1 MPLLSLNPHFN
12 WKIDYMNTSYKGC
25 LCFLILLQTVSV
37 ISSAQVK
44 DAYEM
49 RVDGVKVIVQPSGNE
64 IIEVQTIIKGGVQ
77 NYPAGKDG
85 IESLAMD
92 ALTECGTAKDDK
104 NSFKNKLDKVSARVY
119 GSTGMDFSSF
129 NLNCIKDDFNT
140 VWPLYVDAL
149 TTPRFDEKEF
159 ARVKQDAI
167 NSLKMQASEPD
178 YAISKLARQTAYAG
192 KNYAKIPEGT
202 EATVSK
208 LTAAETKAYYK
219 NILTRSRMVI
229 VIVGELDRQD
239 ITNRVTQL
247 LATIP
252 QGAPFTLKKES
263 FLPKE
268 NSFISEKKDFATNYI
283 QAVSGAPSPGTTDFN
298 AFLLAM
304 RIFSNRQFIEVR
316 TKNGLSYAPYSY
328 FDAGLSPSANIF
340 VSTTEPN
347 KYISVINDLVSRT
360 KKQGFTE
367 DEVKN
372 MKSTY
377 ITQFYY
383 RLETNGAQAASLASN
398 EVLHNNWRRSI
409 TINDDL
415 KAITAADL
423 NRVFNKYVTNF
434 AWVYQGDPGKVDP
447 NLYRGTVKKPL
458 PPSKLNT
465 TKKKN

>member
-1 MPLLSLNPHFN
+1 MRTDFIKKLWLFIPAQLFALLTMS
-12 WKIDYMNTSYKGC
+12 
-25 LCFLILLQTVSV
+25 
-37 ISSAQVK
+37 QVK

-49 RVDGVKVIVQPSGNE
+49 NVDGVKVIVQPSGNQ
-64 IIEVQTIIKGGVQ
+64 IIEVQTVIKGGVQ

-85 IESLAMD
+85 IESLAMS
-92 ALTECGTAKDDK
+92 ALTETGTAKDDK

-119 GSTGMDFSSF
+119 GSTGMDFASF
-129 NLNCIKDDFNT
+129 NLNCIKDDFET

-159 ARVKQDAI
+159 NRIKQDAI
-167 NSLKMQASEPD
+167 NTLRMRASEPD
-178 YAISKLARQTAYAG
+178 YAISNLARQTAYSG

-208 LTAAETKAYYK
+208 LTAAETRAYYK
-219 NILTRSRMVI
+219 NLLTKSRLVVI
-229 VIVGELDRQD
+229 VVGELGRGD
-239 ITNRVTQL
+239 IEAKVKQML
-247 LATIP
+247 STIP
-252 QGAPFTLKKES
+252 QGTPFVLRKEGYS
-263 FLPKE
+263 PKA
-268 NSFISEKKDFATNYI
+268 NSFKSEKKDFATNYI
-283 QAVSGAPSPGTTDFN
+283 QAVSGAPTPGTTDYN

-304 RIFSNRQFIEVR
+304 RIFSNRQFLEVR
-316 TKNGLSYAPYSY
+316 TKNGLSYAPYSF
-328 FDAGLSPSANIF
+328 FDGGLSPSANIF

-347 KYISVINDLVSRT
+347 KYITVINDLVSRT

-383 RLETNGAQAASLASN
+383 RLETNSAQAASLASN

-415 KAITAADL
+415 KSITAADL
-423 NRVFNKYVTNF
+423 NRVFNKYVTNLT
-434 AWVYQGDPGKVDP
+434 WVYQGDPAKVDAS
-447 NLYRGTVKKPL
+447 LYTGTAKKPL

-465 TKKKN
+465 KKKN

>member
-1 MPLLSLNPHFN
+1 MKTDFIKKIWLIIPAQLFALLALS
-12 WKIDYMNTSYKGC
+12 
-25 LCFLILLQTVSV
+25 
-37 ISSAQVK
+37 QVK

-49 RVDGVKVIVQPSGNE
+49 NVDGVKVIVQPSGNQ
-64 IIEVQTIIKGGVQ
+64 IVEVQTVIKGGVQ

-85 IESLAMD
+85 IESLAMS
-92 ALTECGTAKDDK
+92 ALTETGTARDDK

-119 GSTGMDFSSF
+119 GSTGMDFASF
-129 NLNCIKDDFNT
+129 NLNCIKDDFET

-159 ARVKQDAI
+159 NRIKQDAI
-167 NSLKMQASEPD
+167 NNLRMRASEPD
-178 YAISKLARQTAYAG
+178 YAISNLARQTAYSG
-192 KNYAKIPEGT
+192 KNYAKVPEGT

-208 LTAAETKAYYK
+208 LTAAETKAYYQK
-219 NILTRSRMVI
+219 LLTKSRLVI
-229 VIVGELDRQD
+229 IVVGELERQD
-239 ITNRVTQL
+239 IESKVKQM

-252 QGAPFTLKKES
+252 AGAPFVLKKEG
-263 FLPKE
+263 FTPKE
-268 NSFISEKKDFATNYI
+268 NSFKSQKKDFATNYI
-283 QAVSGAPSPGTTDFN
+283 QAVSGAPSPGTTDYN

-304 RIFSNRQFIEVR
+304 RIFSNRQFLEVR
-316 TKNGLSYAPYSY
+316 TKNGLSYAPYSF
-328 FDAGLSPSANIF
+328 FDGGLSPSANIF

-347 KYISVINDLVSRT
+347 KYIAVINDLVSRT

-383 RLETNGAQAASLASN
+383 RLETNSAQAASLASN

-415 KAITAADL
+415 KSITAADL
-423 NRVFNKYVTNF
+423 NRVFNKYVTNL
-434 AWVYQGDPGKVDP
+434 AWVYQGDPAKVDAT
-447 NLYRGTVKKPL
+447 LYTGTAKKPL
-458 PPSKLNT
+458 PASKLNT
-465 TKKKN
+465 KKKN

>member
-1 MPLLSLNPHFN
+1 MRPDLIKKLWLFIPAQLFVLLAMS
-12 WKIDYMNTSYKGC
+12 
-25 LCFLILLQTVSV
+25 
-37 ISSAQVK
+37 QVK

-49 RVDGVKVIVQPSGNE
+49 NVDGVKVIVQPSGNQ
-64 IIEVQTIIKGGVQ
+64 IVEVQTVIKGGVQ

-85 IESLAMD
+85 IESLAMS
-92 ALTECGTAKDDK
+92 ALTETGTAKDDK
-104 NSFKNKLDKVSARVY
+104 NSFKNKLDKVSARVS
-119 GSTGMDFSSF
+119 GSTGMDFASF
-129 NLNCIKDDFNT
+129 NLNCIKDDFET

-159 ARVKQDAI
+159 NRIKQDAI
-167 NSLKMQASEPD
+167 NTLRMRASEPD
-178 YAISKLARQTAYAG
+178 YAISNLARQTAYSG

-208 LTAAETKAYYK
+208 LTAAETRAYYK
-219 NILTRSRMVI
+219 NLLTKSRLVVI
-229 VIVGELDRQD
+229 VVGELGRED
-239 ITNRVTQL
+239 IEAKVKQML
-247 LATIP
+247 SAIP
-252 QGAPFTLKKES
+252 QGAPFVLKKEGYT
-263 FLPKE
+263 PKA
-268 NSFISEKKDFATNYI
+268 NSFKSEKKDFATNYI
-283 QAVSGAPSPGTTDFN
+283 QAVSGAPTPGTTDYN

-304 RIFSNRQFIEVR
+304 RIFSNRQFLEVR
-316 TKNGLSYAPYSY
+316 TKNGLSYAPYSF
-328 FDAGLSPSANIF
+328 FDGGLSPSANIF

-347 KYISVINDLVSRT
+347 KYITVINDLVSRT

-383 RLETNGAQAASLASN
+383 RLETNSAQAASLASN

-415 KAITAADL
+415 KGITAADL
-423 NRVFNKYVTNF
+423 NRVFNKYVTNLT
-434 AWVYQGDPGKVDP
+434 WVYQGDPAKVDAT
-447 NLYRGTVKKPL
+447 LYTGTGKKPL

-465 TKKKN
+465 KKKN

>member
-1 MPLLSLNPHFN
+1 MTTDLIKKLWLFIPAQLFALLAMS
-12 WKIDYMNTSYKGC
+12 
-25 LCFLILLQTVSV
+25 
-37 ISSAQVK
+37 QVK

-49 RVDGVKVIVQPSGNE
+49 NVDGVKVIVQPSGNQ
-64 IIEVQTIIKGGVQ
+64 IVEVQTVIKGGVQ

-85 IESLAMD
+85 IESLAMS
-92 ALTECGTAKDDK
+92 ALTETGTAKDDK

-119 GSTGMDFSSF
+119 GSTGMDFASF
-129 NLNCIKDDFNT
+129 NLNCIKDDFET

-159 ARVKQDAI
+159 NRIKQDAI
-167 NSLKMQASEPD
+167 NTLRMRASEPD
-178 YAISKLARQTAYAG
+178 YAISNLARQTAYSG

-208 LTAAETKAYYK
+208 LTAAETMAYYK
-219 NILTRSRMVI
+219 NLLTKSRMVI
-229 VIVGELDRQD
+229 IVVGELGRED
-239 ITNRVTQL
+239 IETKVKQML
-247 LATIP
+247 SAIP
-252 QGAPFTLKKES
+252 QGTPFLLKKEGYS
-263 FLPKE
+263 PKS
-268 NSFISEKKDFATNYI
+268 NSFKSEKKDFATNYI
-283 QAVSGAPSPGTTDFN
+283 QAVSGAPTPGTTDYN

-304 RIFSNRQFIEVR
+304 RIFSNRQFLEVR
-316 TKNGLSYAPYSY
+316 TKNGLSYAPYSF
-328 FDAGLSPSANIF
+328 FDGGLSPSANIF

-347 KYISVINDLVSRT
+347 KYITVINDLVSRT

-383 RLETNGAQAASLASN
+383 RLETNSAQAASLASN

-415 KAITAADL
+415 KSITAADL
-423 NRVFNKYVTNF
+423 NRVFNKYVTNLT
-434 AWVYQGDPGKVDP
+434 WVYQGDPAKVDAT
-447 NLYRGTVKKPL
+447 LYTGTAKKPL

-465 TKKKN
+465 KKKN